1 MSQRKEIIGGCELWL
16 GDCREVLP
24 LLGKVDAVIT
34 DPPYG
39 NSNHEGDLNAR
50 LNTYRGLDN
59 KPIANDD
66 ADSMRAVVDGMLTH
80 AAALLPR
87 GASACCCF
95 CGGGG
100 GHVQCSHGLQSAW
113 IATGCNSFTR
123 SSGTRK
129 TQVSV
134 CGTEGS
140 MR

>member
-1 MSQRKEIIGGCELWL
+1 MSPRKEIIGDCELWL
-16 GDCREVLP
+16 GDCREILP
-24 LLGKVDAVIT
+24 TLGKVDAVIT

-100 GHVQCSHGLQSAW
+100 ATSSVRMACRAHGSRRAAILSLGHLGQEKPRSRHAVQKA
-113 IATGCNSFTR
+113 A
-123 SSGTRK
+123 
-129 TQVSV
+129 
-134 CGTEGS
+134 
-140 MR
+140 